1 MIVLIGS
8 APMGQD
14 KDLSVS
20 GVTDILPR
28 RGNDDSASNP
38 LPPNS
43 CFLLP
48 VSIFICNF
56 VLIYRQTM
64 KVTEELID
72 QILEQGENGSLDPSP
87 YMESLK
93 YLLLEDEEVDM
104 TEEDHAYMI
113 FLGTICLES
122 LKRNDLYKEIEDEE
136 ILFDLEDAN
145 WEALEAAD
153 GDLDDFVD
161 AIAENFPEKDLL
173 DFLAFSIL
181 PTDDEEDNEEP
192 VLSSEDAQIL
202 GFVRLKAIL
211 DAILLPAV

>member
-1 MIVLIGS
+1 
-8 APMGQD
+8 
-14 KDLSVS
+14 
-20 GVTDILPR
+20 
-28 RGNDDSASNP
+28 
-38 LPPNS
+38 
-43 CFLLP
+43 
-48 VSIFICNF
+48 
-56 VLIYRQTM
+56 M

-122 LKRNDLYKEIEDEE
+122 LKRNGLYKEIEDEE
-136 ILFDLEDAN
+136 ILFDMEDAN

-161 AIAENFPEKDLL
+161 AIAENFPEQDLL

-202 GFVRLKAIL
+202 GFVRLKAVL
-211 DAILLPAV
+211 DTVLLPTV

>member
-1 MIVLIGS
+1 
-8 APMGQD
+8 
-14 KDLSVS
+14 
-20 GVTDILPR
+20 
-28 RGNDDSASNP
+28 
-38 LPPNS
+38 
-43 CFLLP
+43 
-48 VSIFICNF
+48 
-56 VLIYRQTM
+56 M

-93 YLLLEDEEVDM
+93 YLLLEDEGVEM

-122 LKRNDLYKEIEDEE
+122 LKRNGLYKEIEDEE
-136 ILFDLEDAN
+136 ILFDMEDAN

-181 PTDDEEDNEEP
+181 PTDDEEDNDEP

-202 GFVRLKAIL
+202 GFVRLKAVL
-211 DAILLPAV
+211 DTVLLPAV

>member
-1 MIVLIGS
+1 
-8 APMGQD
+8 
-14 KDLSVS
+14 
-20 GVTDILPR
+20 
-28 RGNDDSASNP
+28 
-38 LPPNS
+38 
-43 CFLLP
+43 
-48 VSIFICNF
+48 
-56 VLIYRQTM
+56 M

-113 FLGTICLES
+113 FMGTICLES
-122 LKRNDLYKEIEDEE
+122 LKRNGLYKEIEDEE
-136 ILFDLEDAN
+136 ILFDMEDAN

-202 GFVRLKAIL
+202 GFVRLKAVL
-211 DAILLPAV
+211 DTVLLPAV

>member
-1 MIVLIGS
+1 
-8 APMGQD
+8 
-14 KDLSVS
+14 
-20 GVTDILPR
+20 
-28 RGNDDSASNP
+28 
-38 LPPNS
+38 
-43 CFLLP
+43 
-48 VSIFICNF
+48 
-56 VLIYRQTM
+56 M